1 MSLETAPA
9 GSFRHDVRVIGLISV
24 AHGFSHFFQ
33 LALPPLF
40 PLLRGEFDVSWTL
53 LGLLVGVFYAASG
66 VTQFTSGFVV
76 DRIGAKGVLLS
87 GLSLLAGGTVLAA
100 LTPGVYWLFPIVA
113 LMGVGNGVFHP
124 ADFAILNANIA
135 ARRLGYAYSMH
146 GVGGNLGYALAPII
160 GFALATAFGWRAAL
174 ATMGVLGLLAVGVFA
189 TQRHV
194 LTSLRAP
201 DAHEHTLKGS
211 FALFAQPAIALC
223 FAYFIVQTTASVGLQ
238 TFLPAG
244 LNTGLAVP
252 LVLATS
258 AVTAY
263 LLGGTIGILAGGFLA
278 ARTTRHDRVA
288 TTGLLA
294 GAALLTLVAWGGVP
308 IPMIVPL
315 FALVGFALGTTG
327 PSRDLIVRNATP
339 KGAAGRVYGF
349 VYSGLDLG
357 AMLGPVWFGLML
369 DHDMGREMFYAV
381 AALLVVAVGTVMQV
395 RRAVGAR

>member
-1 MSLETAPA
+1 MRYSVSLSINASLVSLETASA
-9 GSFRHDVRVIGLISV
+9 GSFRHDVRIIGLISV

-40 PLLRGEFDVSWTL
+40 PLLRAEFDVSWTL
-53 LGLLVGVFYAASG
+53 LGVLVGVFYATSG

-76 DRIGAKGVLLS
+76 DRIGAKGVLLA

-124 ADFAILNANIA
+124 ADFAILNANVA

-146 GVGGNLGYALAPII
+146 GVGGNLGYALAPIV
-160 GFALATAFGWRAAL
+160 GFAIAAAFGWRAAL
-174 ATMGVLGLLAVGVFA
+174 AAMGIVGLLAVGVFA

-223 FAYFIVQTTASVGLQ
+223 FGYFIVQTTASVGLQ

-252 LVLATS
+252 LAREASSAEALIWLRKARSNRLRPSSATAMSSCPWGTGNARPNRS
-258 AVTAY
+258 A
-263 LLGGTIGILAGGFLA
+263 I
-278 ARTTRHDRVA
+278 
-288 TTGLLA
+288 
-294 GAALLTLVAWGGVP
+294 
-308 IPMIVPL
+308 
-315 FALVGFALGTTG
+315 
-327 PSRDLIVRNATP
+327 SS
-339 KGAAGRVYGF
+339 K
-349 VYSGLDLG
+349 
-357 AMLGPVWFGLML
+357 
-369 DHDMGREMFYAV
+369 
-381 AALLVVAVGTVMQV
+381 
-395 RRAVGAR
+395 RRAVSNAWS